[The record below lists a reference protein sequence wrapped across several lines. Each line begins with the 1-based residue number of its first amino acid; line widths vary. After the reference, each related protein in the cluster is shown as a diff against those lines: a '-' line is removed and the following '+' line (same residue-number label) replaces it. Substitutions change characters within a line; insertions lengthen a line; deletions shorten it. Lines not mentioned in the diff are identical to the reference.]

1 MLLLCLQPYVCACI
15 ILLTEVRLRVIA
27 GFPSTKCI
35 RVHDT
40 IARWL
45 PTSPFLP
52 VLPVLLFPL
61 TRPSSSGV
69 IRRFLYMLTS
79 GDVSHRP

>member
-15 ILLTEVRLRVIA
+15 ILLTEVRLRVIVIA
-27 GFPSTKCI
+27 GFPSTKRI

-45 PTSPFLP
+45 PTSSF
-52 VLPVLLFPL
+52 LPVLLFPL
-61 TRPSSSGV
+61 TRPSSSGMV
-69 IRRFLYMLTS
+69 RRFLYMLTS